1 MLEDVSAL
9 VKESGSLSSQFTR
22 LVTVS
27 GALSTD
33 ESGSI
38 SRRLLE
44 LLQRNDVLA
53 SQLKDLVSVA
63 TPTAACSVVV
73 WWF

>member
-1 MLEDVSAL
+1 MEDVASL
-9 VKESGSLSSQFTR
+9 VKESGALSSQFTR

-27 GALSTD
+27 GALSAD
-33 ESGSI
+33 ESGVI

-53 SQLKDLVSVA
+53 SQLKDLVGSRCCV
-63 TPTAACSVVV
+63 C
-73 WWF
+73 